1 MSSIALRQNV
11 ADRSE
16 ALHAELSKTAA
27 PVTRGDPEWYRDAV
41 IYQLHIKA
49 FCDSNGDGIGDIPGL
64 IGRLDYVQQLGV
76 TALWLLPFYPSPL
89 RDDGYD
95 IADYTAVHP
104 SYGTLDD
111 FKRLVEAAHERGIRI
126 ITELVI
132 NHTSDIHPW
141 FQRAR
146 LAPPGS
152 PERDF
157 YVWSDSEDRY
167 QGTRIIFVD
176 SENSNWTWDKTA
188 GAYFWHRFYSHQPD
202 LNFENPLVF
211 DEIVAAMRFW
221 LDMGVDGL
229 RLDAVPYLC
238 EREGTNN
245 ENLPATHDVLRRIR
259 AEIDANY
266 PDRMLLAEAN
276 QWPEDTRPYFGEGDE
291 CHMAFHF
298 PLMPRMY
305 MALAQE
311 DRHPITDIL
320 RQTPDIPDGC
330 QWALFLRNHDELTLE
345 MVTDEERDYLW
356 KTYAVDPRARI
367 NLGIRRRLAS
377 LMDNDRRKIE
387 LMNVLLFSMRG
398 TPVIYYGDEIG
409 MGDNFY
415 LGDRDGVRTPMQWSI
430 DRNAGFSRADPQRL
444 YLPLLMDPIYGYQ
457 AVNVESQ
464 QSDASSLLN
473 WTRRM
478 VSVRKNNRAFG
489 RGGLDFIFPGNRRI
503 LSFLREF
510 DGETILCV
518 ANLSRSAQA
527 AELDLSR
534 FKGSVPIELT
544 GGSSFP
550 PIGNGSYLLTLP
562 AYGYF
567 WFVLADQERL
577 PRWYAPAPEPLP
589 ELITLVMGD
598 SWQSMLGTREG
609 RHLEHNVL
617 KQYVARQRWYA
628 AKQAD
633 IDDAQLQ
640 PLASLSGTDVDHMLS
655 TLKVRTKDGAD
666 LSYFLPFALHWKNA
680 VPEAKRPYALAKVR
694 RGARLGTLYDGA
706 ADEHFVATLIS
717 HLRARRS
724 IAVRGGELKFN
735 STPALPEAIADEQVK
750 IIGADQSNASAIVG
764 NDIMIKVYRRIEAGL
779 HPEVEMAR
787 YLSERVG
794 FENTPRFMGH
804 VELTAENGE
813 STVLAIAQEF
823 VHNQGDAWHVVT
835 EALTKALEE
844 YGLNLADEEIP
855 KLAFPAEIGKKLG
868 RRTADLHVALAK
880 PTEDAAF
887 APEPITSDDIAKWVG
902 ETRREADATFAALR
916 SVDMGWLPPETRQCV
931 EQLLDRTETVA
942 GALDQLERLRPSGDK
957 SRIHGDFHL
966 GQILVAKN
974 DLVIVDFEGEPS
986 RPQAERHAKSSPLN
1000 DLAGALRSLDYA
1012 AWTALDRVRAEGVVA
1027 SDALGPLALRWR
1039 DRQMK
1044 DCIASYRKIVKGAGA
1059 YPQDED
1065 TADGLL
1071 LLFLLRKALYELR
1084 YEIGSRPT
1092 WLSIPTRG
1100 ILGLLD
1106 SIGGAR

>member
-1 MSSIALRQNV
+1 MLRQGV
-11 ADRSE
+11 MDRSE
-16 ALHAELSKTAA
+16 PLRADPAKVVG
-27 PVTRGDPEWYRDAV
+27 PIVRDDPEWYRDAV

-64 IGRLDYVQQLGV
+64 ISKLDYIQQLGV
-76 TALWLLPFYPSPL
+76 SAIWLLPFYPSPL

-104 SYGTLDD
+104 AYGTIDD
-111 FKRLVEAAHERGIRI
+111 FKKLVDAAHERGIRL

-132 NHTSDIHPW
+132 NHTSDSHPW

-146 LAPPGS
+146 RAPPGS

-157 YVWSDSEDRY
+157 YVWSDTEDRY

-176 SENSNWTWDKTA
+176 SETSNWTWDKVA

-202 LNFENPLVF
+202 LNFANPRVF
-211 DEIVAAMRFW
+211 EEVVAAMRFW
-221 LDMGVDGL
+221 LDLGVDGL

-238 EREGTNN
+238 EEEGTNN
-245 ENLPATHDVLRRIR
+245 ENLPATHEVLRRIR
-259 AEIDANY
+259 AEIDASY

-387 LMNVLLFSMRG
+387 LMNILLFSMRG

-430 DRNAGFSRADPQRL
+430 DRNGGFSRAEPQRL
-444 YLPLLMDPIYGYQ
+444 YLPLLMDPIYGYH

-478 VSVRKNNRAFG
+478 VAVRKNHQAFG
-489 RGGLDFIFPGNRRI
+489 RGSVEFVYPSNRRI
-503 LSFLREF
+503 LAFLREL

-534 FKGSVPIELT
+534 FSGCVPIELT
-544 GGSSFP
+544 GGASFP
-550 PIGNGSYLLTLP
+550 PIGDATYVLTLP

-567 WFVLADQERL
+567 WFVLADQKHL
-577 PRWYAPAPEPLP
+577 PRWYVPPPDPLP

-598 SWQSMLGTREG
+598 SWQGMLGTREG
-609 RHLEHNVL
+609 RHLERSVL
-617 KQYVARQRWYA
+617 KKYLVRQRWFA
-628 AKQAD
+628 AKSEG
-633 IDDAQLQ
+633 IDDVSLT
-640 PLASLSGTDVDHMLS
+640 PLASLNGGDVDHMLS
-655 TLKVRTKDGAD
+655 TLEVRSGSGGAQR
-666 LSYFLPFALHWKNA
+666 YFLPVTLRWK
-680 VPEAKRPYALAKVR
+680 EAGAEARRPYALAKVR
-694 RGARLGTLYDGA
+694 RGSRLGTLYDGA
-706 ADEHFVATLIS
+706 GDEGFFASLAE
-717 HLRARRS
+717 HLRAGRS
-724 IAVRGGELKFN
+724 IEVRGGELRFRR
-735 STPALPEAIADEQVK
+735 SAALPDATEDEQIRVV
-750 IIGADQSNASAIVG
+750 GGDQSNASAVIG
-764 NDIMIKVYRRIEAGL
+764 DAIMLKVYRRIDVGS
-779 HPEVEMAR
+779 HPEVEMSR
-787 YLSERVG
+787 YLTESAG
-794 FENTPRFMGH
+794 FTNTPRFMGSL
-804 VELTAENGE
+804 EFASETDE
-813 STVLAIAQEF
+813 SVVLAVALEF
-823 VHNQGDAWHVVT
+823 VKNQGDAWHVVT

-844 YGLNLADEEIP
+844 FGLNPAGEELP
-855 KLAFPAEIGKKLG
+855 NLTFPIDIGKKLG
-868 RRTADLHVALAK
+868 RRTADLHVALSQ
-880 PTEDAAF
+880 PTQNPAF
-887 APEPITSDDIAKWVG
+887 SPEPIAADDICRWVQL
-902 ETRREADATFAALR
+902 TRREADDTFAALR
-916 SVDMGWLPPETRQCV
+916 RLDRSTLPPATVQCV
-931 EQLLDRTETVA
+931 ELLLERAGEVSATIDR
-942 GALDQLERLRPSGDK
+942 LERLSPSGMK
-957 SRIHGDFHL
+957 TRVHGDYHL
-966 GQILVAKN
+966 GQMLIVQN

-986 RPQAERHAKSSPLN
+986 RSLAERHEKTCPLS

-1027 SDALGPLALRWR
+1027 SEHLGPLALRWR
-1039 DRQMK
+1039 DRQIQ
-1044 DCIASYRKIVKGAGA
+1044 DCINSYRKIVKAAGA
-1059 YPQDED
+1059 YPSDTA

-1071 LLFLLRKALYELR
+1071 VLFLLRKALYELR
-1084 YEIGSRPT
+1084 YEVGSRPA

-1100 ILGLLD
+1100 IIGLLD
-1106 SIGGAR
+1106 RIGVAA

>member
-1 MSSIALRQNV
+1 MLRQGL

-16 ALHAELSKTAA
+16 ALHAELTKVAA
-27 PVTRGDPEWYRDAV
+27 PITRDDPEWYRDAV

-64 IGRLDYVQQLGV
+64 ISKLDYIQQLGV
-76 TALWLLPFYPSPL
+76 TAIWLLPFYPSPL

-104 SYGTLDD
+104 SYGTIDD
-111 FKRLVEAAHERGIRI
+111 FKRLVDAAHERGIRL

-132 NHTSDIHPW
+132 NHTSDMHPW

-146 LAPPGS
+146 QAPPGS
-152 PERDF
+152 PEREF
-157 YVWSDSEDRY
+157 YVWSDTEERY
-167 QGTRIIFVD
+167 QSTRIIFVD
-176 SENSNWTWDKTA
+176 SETSNWTWDKTA
-188 GAYFWHRFYSHQPD
+188 GAFFWHRFYSHQPD
-202 LNFENPLVF
+202 LNFANPRVF
-211 DEIVAAMRFW
+211 EEVVAAMRFW
-221 LDMGVDGL
+221 LDLGVDGL

-238 EREGTNN
+238 EEEGTNN
-245 ENLPATHDVLRRIR
+245 ENLPATHEVLRRIR
-259 AEIDANY
+259 AEIDAKY

-377 LMDNDRRKIE
+377 LLDNDRRKIE
-387 LMNVLLFSMRG
+387 LLNILLFSMRG
-398 TPVIYYGDEIG
+398 TPVIYYGDELG

-478 VSVRKNNRAFG
+478 VAVRKNHHAFG
-489 RGGLDFIFPGNRRI
+489 RGSVEFVYPSNRRV
-503 LSFLREF
+503 LAFLREL

-534 FKGSVPIELT
+534 FRGCVPIELT

-550 PIGNGSYLLTLP
+550 PISDGAYVLTLP

-567 WFVLADQERL
+567 WFVLADQQHL
-577 PRWYAPAPEPLP
+577 PRWYVPVPEPLP
-589 ELITLVMGD
+589 ELMTLVMGE
-598 SWQSMLGTREG
+598 SWQGMLATREG
-609 RHLEHNVL
+609 RHLERSVL
-617 KQYVARQRWYA
+617 KKYLVRQRWFA
-628 AKQAD
+628 AKNESV
-633 IDDAQLQ
+633 DDVSLT
-640 PLASLSGTDVDHMLS
+640 PLASLSGADVDHMLS
-655 TLKVRTKDGAD
+655 TLEVTSNAGTER
-666 LSYFLPFALHWKNA
+666 YFLPFTLRWKGTGA
-680 VPEAKRPYALAKVR
+680 EGRRPYALAKVR

-706 ADEHFVATLIS
+706 GDESFFGTVVE
-717 HLRARRS
+717 HLRAGRS
-724 IAVRGGELKFN
+724 VEVRGGLLKFVC
-735 STPALPEAIADEQVK
+735 SSALPNAKDDDQIRVP
-750 IIGADQSNASAIVG
+750 GADQSNASAIVG
-764 NDIMIKVYRRIEAGL
+764 DSMMLKVYRRIESGL
-779 HPEVEMAR
+779 HPEVEMSR
-787 YLSERVG
+787 YLTEAAG
-794 FENTPRFMGH
+794 FTNTPRFMGH
-804 VELTAENGE
+804 VEFAPDGGD
-813 STVLAIAQEF
+813 SIVLATALEF
-823 VHNQGDAWHVVT
+823 VKNQGDAWHVVT

-844 YGLNLADEEIP
+844 FGLNPVGEEELP
-855 KLAFPAEIGKKLG
+855 KLTFPTDIGKKLG
-868 RRTADLHVALAK
+868 RRTADLHVALAQ
-880 PTEDAAF
+880 PTQNAAF
-887 APEPITSDDIAKWVG
+887 SPELITAEDIGRWVQL
-902 ETRREADATFAALR
+902 TRKEAEDSFAALR
-916 SVDMGWLPPETRQCV
+916 NVNVSALPPSTAQCI
-931 EQLLDRTETVA
+931 ELLLRRADEVSP
-942 GALDQLERLRPSGDK
+942 ALDQIERLSPSGMK
-957 SRIHGDFHL
+957 TRTHGDYHL
-966 GQILVAKN
+966 GQILVAQN

-986 RPQAERHAKSSPLN
+986 RPLAQRHEKTSPLN

-1012 AWTALDRVRAEGVVA
+1012 AWTALDRVRAEGVV
-1027 SDALGPLALRWR
+1027 SGDLLGPLALRWR
-1039 DRQMK
+1039 DRQTL
-1044 DCIASYRKIVKGAGA
+1044 DCINSYRKIVKAAGT
-1059 YPQDED
+1059 YPQDGA

-1084 YEIGSRPT
+1084 YEIGSRPA

-1106 SIGGAR
+1106 RIGLAA

>member
-1 MSSIALRQNV
+1 MSSIMLRQGV

-16 ALHAELSKTAA
+16 ALHAELAKVSA
-27 PVTRGDPEWYRDAV
+27 PVTRDDPEWYRDAI

-64 IGRLDYVQQLGV
+64 ISKLDYIQQLGV
-76 TALWLLPFYPSPL
+76 TAIWLLPFYPSPL

-104 SYGTLDD
+104 SYGTIDD
-111 FKRLVEAAHERGIRI
+111 FKRLVEGAHERGIRL

-132 NHTSDIHPW
+132 NHTSDMHPW

-146 LAPPGS
+146 QAPPGS

-157 YVWSDSEDRY
+157 YVWSDTEARY

-176 SENSNWTWDKTA
+176 SETSNWTWDKTA

-202 LNFENPLVF
+202 LNFANPQVF

-221 LDMGVDGL
+221 LDLGVDGL

-238 EREGTNN
+238 EEDGTNN

-259 AEIDANY
+259 TEIDANY

-320 RQTPDIPDGC
+320 RQTPDIPEGC

-345 MVTDEERDYLW
+345 MVTAEERDYLW

-377 LMDNDRRKIE
+377 LLDNDRRKIE
-387 LMNVLLFSMRG
+387 LLNILLFSMRG
-398 TPVIYYGDEIG
+398 TPVIYYGDELG

-478 VSVRKNNRAFG
+478 VAVRKNHRAFG
-489 RGGLDFIFPGNRRI
+489 RGSVEFVYPSNRRV
-503 LSFLREF
+503 LAFLREL

-534 FKGSVPIELT
+534 FRGCVPIELT

-550 PIGNGSYLLTLP
+550 PIGEGAYVLTLP

-567 WFVLADQERL
+567 WFVLADQEHL
-577 PRWYAPAPEPLP
+577 PRWYVPSPEPLP

-598 SWQSMLGTREG
+598 SWQGMLATREG
-609 RHLEHNVL
+609 RHLERSVL
-617 KQYVARQRWYA
+617 KTYLGRQRWFA
-628 AKQAD
+628 AKNDEIAD
-633 IDDAQLQ
+633 VSLT
-640 PLASLSGTDVDHMLS
+640 PLASLGGADVDHMLS
-655 TLKVRTKDGAD
+655 TLEVRSGETAQ
-666 LSYFLPFALHWKNA
+666 SYFLPFTVRWKDTGA
-680 VPEAKRPYALAKVR
+680 DKRAYALARVR
-694 RGARLGTLYDGA
+694 RGPRLGTLYDGA
-706 ADEHFVATLIS
+706 GDEGFFASIVE
-717 HLRARRS
+717 HLRAGRS
-724 IAVRGGELKFN
+724 VDVRGGTLRFRP
-735 STPALPEAIADEQVK
+735 TDAMPAAAADEM
-750 IIGADQSNASAIVG
+750 IRILGADQSNASAAVG
-764 NDIMIKVYRRIEAGL
+764 EAMMLKVYRRIDPGP
-779 HPEVEMAR
+779 HPEVEMSR
-787 YLSERVG
+787 YLTESVG
-794 FENTPRFMGH
+794 FSNTPRFLGH
-804 VELTAENGE
+804 LEFVPE
-813 STVLAIAQEF
+813 SGKNLVLATALEF
-823 VHNQGDAWHVVT
+823 VRNQGDAWHVVT

-844 YGLNLADEEIP
+844 FGLDPVEDELP
-855 KLAFPAEIGKKLG
+855 KLAFPTDIGKKLG
-868 RRTADLHVALAK
+868 RRTADLHVALARETAD
-880 PTEDAAF
+880 PVF
-887 APEPITSDDIAKWVG
+887 APEPITVEDIRRWT
-902 ETRREADATFAALR
+902 ELTRREAEETFAALR
-916 SVDMGWLPPETRQCV
+916 RVETSALPPSTVQCV
-931 EQLLDRTETVA
+931 EMLLGRAGELTSALAQLHNLP
-942 GALDQLERLRPSGDK
+942 PSGRK
-957 SRIHGDFHL
+957 TRVHGDYHL
-966 GQILVAKN
+966 GQILVVQN

-986 RPQAERHAKSSPLN
+986 RPVSERHEKTSPLY

-1027 SDALGPLALRWR
+1027 GEQLGPLALRWR
-1039 DRQMK
+1039 DRQIN
-1044 DCIASYRKIVKGAGA
+1044 DCISSYRKIVKAAGA
-1059 YPQDED
+1059 YPRDEA

-1084 YEIGSRPT
+1084 YEMGSRPA

-1100 ILGLLD
+1100 ILGILD
-1106 SIGGAR
+1106 RIGVRA

>member
-1 MSSIALRQNV
+1 MLRQGV
-11 ADRSE
+11 IDRSE
-16 ALHAELSKTAA
+16 AMRAD
-27 PVTRGDPEWYRDAV
+27 PVNVVGPITREDPEWYRDAV

-64 IGRLDYVQQLGV
+64 ISKLDYIQQLGV
-76 TALWLLPFYPSPL
+76 SAVWLLPFYPSPL

-104 SYGTLDD
+104 SYGTIED
-111 FKRLVEAAHERGIRI
+111 FKRLVDAAHERGIRL

-132 NHTSDIHPW
+132 NHTSDSHPW

-146 LAPPGS
+146 QAPAGS

-157 YVWSDSEDRY
+157 YVWSDTEDRY

-176 SENSNWTWDKTA
+176 SETSNWTWDKVA

-202 LNFENPLVF
+202 LNFANPRVF
-211 DEIVAAMRFW
+211 EEVVAAMRFW
-221 LDMGVDGL
+221 LDLGVDGL

-238 EREGTNN
+238 EEECTNN
-245 ENLPATHDVLRRIR
+245 ENLPATHEVLRRIR
-259 AEIDANY
+259 AEIDASY

-430 DRNAGFSRADPQRL
+430 DRNAGFSRAEPQRL

-478 VSVRKNNRAFG
+478 VAVRKDHQAFG
-489 RGGLDFIFPGNRRI
+489 RGSVEFVYPSNRRI
-503 LSFLREF
+503 LAFLREL

-534 FKGSVPIELT
+534 FAGYVPIELT
-544 GGSSFP
+544 GGASFP
-550 PIGNGSYLLTLP
+550 PIGDGAYVLTLP

-567 WFVLADQERL
+567 WFVLADQQHL
-577 PRWYAPAPEPLP
+577 PRWYVPPPDPLP
-589 ELITLVMGD
+589 ELITLVMSD
-598 SWQSMLGTREG
+598 SWQGMLATREG
-609 RHLEHNVL
+609 RHLEHSVL
-617 KQYVARQRWYA
+617 KKYLGRQRWYA
-628 AKQAD
+628 AKNEGIRD
-633 IDDAQLQ
+633 VVLE
-640 PLASLSGTDVDHMLS
+640 PLASLSGADVDHMLS
-655 TLKVRTKDGAD
+655 TLEVSSSAGSQT
-666 LSYFLPFALHWKNA
+666 YFLPFALRWKETSA
-680 VPEAKRPYALAKVR
+680 EARRAYALAKVR
-694 RGARLGTLYDGA
+694 RGPRLGTLYDGVG
-706 ADEHFVATLIS
+706 DEGFFASLVE
-717 HLRARRS
+717 HLRAGRS
-724 IAVRGGELKFN
+724 IEVRGGKLGFYRQE
-735 STPALPEAIADEQVK
+735 SLPEAAGDEQIRVV
-750 IIGADQSNASAIVG
+750 GGDQSNASAIVG
-764 NDIMIKVYRRIEAGL
+764 DAMMLKVYRRIGNGA
-779 HPEVEMAR
+779 HPEVEMSR
-787 YLSERVG
+787 YLSEDAG
-794 FENTPRFMGH
+794 FANTPRYFGH
-804 VELTAENGE
+804 LEFTPEIGE
-813 STVLAIAQEF
+813 SVVLAVALEF
-823 VHNQGDAWHVVT
+823 VKNQGDAWHVVT

-844 YGLNLADEEIP
+844 FGLNPGGGEELP
-855 KLAFPAEIGKKLG
+855 NLAFPIDIGKKLG
-868 RRTADLHVALAK
+868 RRTADLHVALSR
-880 PTEDAAF
+880 PTTNSAF
-887 APEPITSDDIAKWVG
+887 TPEPIATEDICRWVDL
-902 ETRREADATFAALR
+902 TRKEASHTFDALR
-916 SVDMGWLPPETRQCV
+916 A
-931 EQLLDRTETVA
+931 LDRGSLPSSTLQCLELLLQRADEVH
-942 GALDQLERLRPSGDK
+942 GALDRLEQLPPSGMK
-957 SRIHGDFHL
+957 TRVHGDYHL
-966 GQILVAKN
+966 GQLLIVQN

-986 RPQAERHAKSSPLN
+986 RPLSERHEKTSPLN

-1012 AWTALDRVRAEGVVA
+1012 AWTALDSVRAKGVVA
-1027 SDALGPLALRWR
+1027 SDLVGPLALRWR
-1039 DRQMK
+1039 DRQIQ
-1044 DCIASYRKIVKGAGA
+1044 DCINSYRKIAKAANA
-1059 YPQDED
+1059 YPSDPR

-1071 LLFLLRKALYELR
+1071 QLFVLRKALYELR
-1084 YEIGSRPT
+1084 YEIGSRPA

-1106 SIGGAR
+1106 SIGVAP